1 VSSWLPA
8 VQELAIALLGI
19 FVFVVFS
26 ASLDAR
32 VTTLDLPPEAQQLE
46 AVKVYFGAAQVPE
59 GLGGATAAAVQ
70 SAIVEAFVAS
80 FRIAMFVA
88 AGLAVANALA
98 TAILIASWKAPKGTV
113 RDIARARAEP
123 NI

>member
-1 VSSWLPA
+1 MSSWLPP

-32 VTTLDLPPEAQQLE
+32 VTTLDLPPEAQQQLE

-88 AGLAVANALA
+88 AGLAVASALA
-98 TAILIASWKAPKGTV
+98 TAILIEGKGERLV
-113 RDIARARAEP
+113 RKVAERHGAART
-123 NI
+123 